1 MRAADE
7 ALAALRAKRAGMV
20 GSAASAP
27 GTAWAEDVEGD
38 PHEVANPMLELLRE
52 MLDRM
57 GEVGGWRDDPAPESA
72 PASPLTTWLQVA
84 KALGVDD
91 STLRALRKRAGDRT
105 EACFAGMEEARTWY
119 RAVKAKARR
128 LGGAGESRPKTRRRG
143 GAAKVIGCVVD
154 WDKVKV

>member
-1 MRAADE
+1 MRGADE
-7 ALAALRAKRAGMV
+7 ALAALRAKRAGIA
-20 GSAASAP
+20 GSAGSVP

-38 PHEVANPMLELLRE
+38 PHEVANPMFELLRE

-105 EACFAGMEEARTWY
+105 QACFADVDEVQAWY
-119 RAVKAKARR
+119 RTVKAKARR
-128 LGGAGESRPKTRRRG
+128 LGGAGEPQSKTRRRREVP
-143 GAAKVIGCVVD
+143 KVIGGVVD